1 MNLYRVEARLEASYI
16 DYESPSWTH
25 IREHS
30 IFVRQFPV
38 IKETPKGKWI
48 KDLSHKRWV
57 GNDTLRRFA
66 HPTVPEAYAA
76 FLARKKKQRR
86 ILKNQL
92 NDVECQISQVETII
106 ANQSYAEPST
116 YSLY

>member
-1 MNLYRVEARLEASYI
+1 MNLYRVEAILTASYT
-16 DYESPSWTH
+16 DWESPNWLTLRDFH
-25 IREHS
+25 
-30 IFVRQFPV
+30 FNLRQFPV

-48 KDLSHKRWV
+48 NEYGRKRWV

-86 ILKNQL
+86 ILKSQL
-92 NDVECQISQVETII
+92 RDCEAQINMAETAI
-106 ANQSYAEPST
+106 ANDRYAEPST
-116 YSLY
+116 NSLY